1 MEKQL
6 LDNTQISAVLKI
18 VKRDIFHNLYTQ
30 AIDEIKNGEEWIDKE
45 LSITNRIDEI
55 NKTAEL
61 LNKKITKINED
72 NKDLT
77 GCWNKL
83 CIPGVMSTT
92 TEVIEQIILRSLNNK
107 YNINGEVISKYKIDH
122 FDQNR
127 FNEVGD
133 FAEIE
138 ESYEESNSHIEKYI
152 SHIQYDYLPHFLL
165 PYNNEEINKEE
176 IF

>member
-107 YNINGEVISKYKIDH
+107 YNINECSIWYKVQEDLKARLYLMSTSDYDTIIKEITPIID
-122 FDQNR
+122 
-127 FNEVGD
+127 VK
-133 FAEIE
+133 
-138 ESYEESNSHIEKYI
+138 KYI
-152 SHIQYDYLPHFLL
+152 ILPENVIDDDYSDNYIDDD
-165 PYNNEEINKEE
+165 YN
-176 IF
+176 FDD

>member
-1 MEKQL
+1 MIIHEKFPRGQ
-6 LDNTQISAVLKI
+6 
-18 VKRDIFHNLYTQ
+18 Y
-30 AIDEIKNGEEWIDKE
+30 
-45 LSITNRIDEI
+45 
-55 NKTAEL
+55 
-61 LNKKITKINED
+61 
-72 NKDLT
+72 
-77 GCWNKL
+77 
-83 CIPGVMSTT
+83 
-92 TEVIEQIILRSLNNK
+92 NK

-176 IF
+176 IFYAMIEKDDETIGHCLISLPLSHPLYPKEQNEEFFDDVKWIISSSPLIFDFFYEEGLINY

>member
-1 MEKQL
+1 MMIIHEKFPRGQ
-6 LDNTQISAVLKI
+6 
-18 VKRDIFHNLYTQ
+18 Y
-30 AIDEIKNGEEWIDKE
+30 
-45 LSITNRIDEI
+45 
-55 NKTAEL
+55 
-61 LNKKITKINED
+61 
-72 NKDLT
+72 
-77 GCWNKL
+77 
-83 CIPGVMSTT
+83 
-92 TEVIEQIILRSLNNK
+92 NK
-107 YNINGEVISKYKIDH
+107 YNINGEVIYKYKIDH

-176 IF
+176 IQKDKPK